1 LCSNAWP
8 DPGKGTVP
16 LNPTARNFTQERAPL
31 PSGSGYSL
39 GVTETTLLASRPA
52 SVGAMLVDQ
61 VAASPSKEAFR
72 YLEGERW
79 VSLTWSETKDQVF
92 QLAAGLLVLGIGRE
106 ERVAIACNTRIE
118 WILADLAIM
127 CAGGATTTVYPTT
140 THDDVSFI
148 LADSESKIIFAEDD
162 GQVAKILDHL
172 DDLPALTTV
181 VQIEGRTDHPKVI
194 SWDDLLQRGADHR
207 AAHPDAVDEVIA
219 GIQASDLATLIYT
232 SGTTGR
238 PKGVRL
244 LQDSWTYEAVAVE
257 AYDIISPDDLQ
268 YLWLPLSHVF
278 GKVLI
283 AIQTR
288 IGFATAVDGRIDKI
302 VENLGV
308 VQPTFMCGAPRI
320 FEKVRARVLTQAS
333 HGAKAKIFDWAF
345 GVGRKVSPLRLAG
358 KEPTGPLKVQ
368 YALADR
374 LVFSKIKAR
383 MGGRIN
389 FFVSGS
395 AALNREVQEWFHAA
409 GLLVLEGYG
418 LTETSAA
425 TCVNNPRSTR
435 FGTVGPPLPGTEA
448 RIAEDGEILI
458 KGPGVMQGYHNQPEA
473 TAEVLQDGWF
483 ATGDIGELDDQGYL
497 RITDRKKDLIKTSGG
512 KYVAPQKVEGVLKA
526 TSPYISQVVVH
537 GEGRKYVTAL
547 ITLDPEA
554 IEGWGS
560 GQNLN
565 VASAE
570 ELAASAE
577 VRDLMQGYIDQA
589 NTKLERWETIKR
601 FTILPSELSIEEGEV
616 TPSQKVRRRAVEK
629 RYAERLDALYDK
641 D

>member
-1 LCSNAWP
+1 
-8 DPGKGTVP
+8 
-16 LNPTARNFTQERAPL
+16 
-31 PSGSGYSL
+31 
-39 GVTETTLLASRPA
+39 VTETTLLAARPA
-52 SVGAMLVDQ
+52 SVGAMLLEQ
-61 VAASPSKEAFR
+61 VAANPTKEAFR

-79 VSLTWSETKDQVF
+79 VSLNWAETKDKVY
-92 QLAAGLLVLGIGRE
+92 QLAAGLLALGVGRE
-106 ERVAIACNTRIE
+106 ERVAIASNTRIE
-118 WILADLAIM
+118 WILADLAVM

-140 THDDVSFI
+140 THEDVSYI
-148 LADSESKIIFAEDD
+148 LADSESQIIFAEDA

-181 VQIEGRTDHPKVI
+181 VQIEGRTDHARVI
-194 SWDDLLQRGADHR
+194 SWDDLQQQGSEHL
-207 AAHPDAVDEVIA
+207 AANPDAVDQVIA
-219 GIQASDLATLIYT
+219 SISPEDLATVIYT

-244 LQDSWTYEAVAVE
+244 IQDSWTYEAVAVE

-288 IGFATAVDGRIDKI
+288 MGFATAVDGRIDKI

-320 FEKVRARVLTQAS
+320 FEKVRARVMTQAS
-333 HGAKAKIFDWAF
+333 HGVKAKIFDWAF

-358 KEPTGPLKVQ
+358 KEPTGPLKAQ
-368 YALADR
+368 YALADK

-409 GLLVLEGYG
+409 GLLILEGYG
-418 LTETSAA
+418 LTESSAA

-435 FGTVGPPLPGTEA
+435 FGTVGPPLPGTEVK
-448 RIAEDGEILI
+448 IAEDGEILI
-458 KGPGVMQGYHNQPEA
+458 KGPGVMEGYHNQPEA
-473 TAEVLQDGWF
+473 TAEVLKDGWL
-483 ATGDIGELDDQGYL
+483 ATGDIGELDDHGYL

-512 KYVAPQKVEGVLKA
+512 KYVAPQKIEGVLKA

-554 IEGWGS
+554 IESWGS

-565 VASAE
+565 VTSAE
-570 ELAASAE
+570 ELAASPE

-589 NTKLERWETIKR
+589 NAKLERWETIKR
-601 FTILPSELSIEEGEV
+601 FAILPAELSIEEGEV

-629 RYAERLDALYDK
+629 RYADRLEALYDRN
-641 D
+641 